1 MEWEAH
7 MVRLNY
13 LTLNANIMNKA
24 QTKNANSTAT
34 TMRNHSA
41 ATTSHTSDDDDDK
54 RGANTG
60 ESSPTR
66 AI

>member
-7 MVRLNY
+7 MVHLNY
-13 LTLNANIMNKA
+13 LTSNADIMNKA
-24 QTKNANSTAT
+24 QMKNANSTTT

-41 ATTSHTSDDDDDK
+41 AMTSHTSDDDNDK
-54 RGANTG
+54 RGANAG